1 MIVEHDFLIWIK
13 NKQNVDR
20 FLIFAR
26 SLMNFFEESIFFLK
40 KYLKKF
46 KIITNIIIIAFS
58 KVNFFA
64 ATKK

>member
-1 MIVEHDFLIWIK
+1 
-13 NKQNVDR
+13 
-20 FLIFAR
+20 
-26 SLMNFFEESIFFLK
+26 MNFFEESIFFLK

-64 ATKK
+64 ATKSKSSKRIKLLKLVNGTKKTIF

>member
-1 MIVEHDFLIWIK
+1 
-13 NKQNVDR
+13 
-20 FLIFAR
+20 
-26 SLMNFFEESIFFLK
+26 MNFFEESIFFLK